1 MGKFHIY
8 FGMTSI
14 CAMMCG
20 NYILRKFKWVVA
32 ALCTPI
38 GAGFSGAVFFI
49 LLIFKDLFEPLL
61 TSFDTS
67 ILSMAV
73 MLGSFQVIIFKS
85 FNYTFVDATKE
96 MAFIPLDRELRT
108 KGKAAVDVIGGRFGK
123 SFGAILQQI
132 MFQFISPNLSDLTNQ
147 ICIIFIFVMVMWG
160 YSVIALN
167 KRFLQVTSPS

>member
-1 MGKFHIY
+1 MNL
-8 FGMTSI
+8 TNLQNS
-14 CAMMCG
+14 
-20 NYILRKFKWVVA
+20 
-32 ALCTPI
+32 
-38 GAGFSGAVFFI
+38 SDFI